1 MRILIISQ
9 YFYPE
14 SFRINDLAFGLLAR
28 GHKVTVLTGLP
39 NYPSGRLFE
48 NFSWRSVGAC
58 EHEGVKVYRV
68 PLIVRGR
75 AKSWQLALNYISF
88 AFFACLLG
96 PFFCR
101 EKYDLVFV
109 FEPSPFTVGLPG
121 ALFRVLKKA
130 PLLFWVQD
138 LWPESLTAT
147 GAVKSPLVIKWVGKM
162 VRFIYRRCD
171 RILLQSRGFRQPA
184 IAAGADK
191 NRIHYFP
198 NWAEEIYQPARV
210 ELINKA
216 INKNPSKFYI
226 VFAGNLG
233 VAQSLETLIGAA
245 NHLKRYQDIEWL
257 IIGDG
262 RREDWLHG
270 QIKKNALENVRMLGR
285 KPVASMPGY
294 FEIADLLLVTLR
306 KDPIF
311 SLTIPSKIQSY
322 LACGRPIVGALDGEG
337 AAIINE
343 SGAGYA
349 TAAEDVE
356 ALAKSVLK
364 LYRLDAG
371 SRKKMGEAG
380 RDYYNAEFNR
390 SHLIEKLEKIMEE
403 VVVEGVCES

>member
-14 SFRINDLAFGLLAR
+14 SFRINDLALGLRAR
-28 GHKVTVLTGLP
+28 GHTVTVLTGLP

-48 NFSWRSVGAC
+48 NFNWRSVGAS
-58 EHEGVKVYRV
+58 EHEGIKVYRV

-75 AKSWQLALNYISF
+75 AKSWQLALNYVSF
-88 AFFACLLG
+88 VFFACLLG

-101 EKYDLVFV
+101 GKFDLIFV

-121 ALFRVLKKA
+121 VLFRVLKKA

-147 GAVKSPLVIKWVGKM
+147 GAVKSPLVLKWVGKM

-171 RILLQSRGFRQPA
+171 RVLLQSRGFRQPA

-191 NRIHYFP
+191 NRIRYFP
-198 NWAEEIYQPARV
+198 NWAEEVYQSASV

-216 INKNPSKFYI
+216 IDKNPSKFYI

-233 VAQSLETLIGAA
+233 VAQSLETLVNAA
-245 NHLKRYQDIEWL
+245 NHLKCYQDIEWL

-262 RREDWLHG
+262 RREAWLQE
-270 QIKKNALENVRMLGR
+270 QIKKNALENVRLLGR
-285 KPVASMPGY
+285 KPVESMPGY

-356 ALAKSVLK
+356 SLAESVLK

-403 VVVEGVCES
+403 AVVEGVCES

>member
-171 RILLQSRGFRQPA
+171 RVLLQSRGFRQPA
-184 IAAGADK
+184 IADK
-191 NRIHYFP
+191 
-198 NWAEEIYQPARV
+198 
-210 ELINKA
+210 K
-216 INKNPSKFYI
+216 
-226 VFAGNLG
+226 
-233 VAQSLETLIGAA
+233 
-245 NHLKRYQDIEWL
+245 
-257 IIGDG
+257 
-262 RREDWLHG
+262 
-270 QIKKNALENVRMLGR
+270 KKN
-285 KPVASMPGY
+285 
-294 FEIADLLLVTLR
+294 
-306 KDPIF
+306 
-311 SLTIPSKIQSY
+311 
-322 LACGRPIVGALDGEG
+322 
-337 AAIINE
+337 
-343 SGAGYA
+343 
-349 TAAEDVE
+349 
-356 ALAKSVLK
+356 
-364 LYRLDAG
+364 
-371 SRKKMGEAG
+371 
-380 RDYYNAEFNR
+380 
-390 SHLIEKLEKIMEE
+390 
-403 VVVEGVCES
+403 